1 MIILSEKAV
10 MNAVKRINESR
21 GNLEEVNQV
30 PDNVQEDFTNWIST
44 KANQQQ
50 QFGQNSVLGLMY
62 DYYFN
67 DNDQALY
74 EIVEQYKN
82 EMGIQTEEDSNEDI
96 YLYNQ
101 IRLAVEAWGK
111 YANDSEDEPETMGD
125 LEEGGD
131 MTEGNEP
138 DGIQNDKY
146 YYIRSGSSH
155 VIDLKMKGEYINMCA
170 HQGNCDDDVMRVIEL
185 PEIKSQLDAINDAQ
199 LDAWW
204 NEFFCDDT
212 PEEHS
217 AADRNTKLMWLVF
230 DACASAIDGD
240 FEEADDATD
249 DSSEMAM
256 LKETIKSMIRES
268 LYNTGMMG
276 QPMMPQRPVDTQER
290 GHGTWKSQHNNQN
303 LHFKEKPK
311 TGKERRQSKRAT
323 VIRWLRDPSVN
334 CAEIMRLLWDPAPED
349 EDTKRGEFYK
359 KRDGAINKD
368 SGARYSFS
376 DEEINSLYKIKSGR
390 A

>member
-10 MNAVKRINESR
+10 MNAVKRINEVR
-21 GNLEEVNQV
+21 DPWREAEDAYLMREKLPKGMVKLGDDLYQDADGNEYNKDEYGHFVPVYQEPMETEGDLEEVNQV

-111 YANDSEDEPETMGD
+111 YANDSEDEPETMEEQAYDD
-125 LEEGGD
+125 LEEGD
-131 MTEGNEP
+131 
-138 DGIQNDKY
+138 
-146 YYIRSGSSH
+146 SG
-155 VIDLKMKGEYINMCA
+155 
-170 HQGNCDDDVMRVIEL
+170 
-185 PEIKSQLDAINDAQ
+185 
-199 LDAWW
+199 
-204 NEFFCDDT
+204 
-212 PEEHS
+212 
-217 AADRNTKLMWLVF
+217 
-230 DACASAIDGD
+230 
-240 FEEADDATD
+240 
-249 DSSEMAM
+249 EMAM

>member
-1 MIILSEKAV
+1 MIIVRE
-10 MNAVKRINESR
+10 NAVLNALKRINEVR
-21 GNLEEVNQV
+21 DPWREAEDAYLMREKLPKGMVKIGDDLYQDDDGNEYNKDEYGHFVPVSEEPMGMEGDITENNI
-30 PDNVQEDFTNWIST
+30 PDDVQTDFTSLVISQ
-44 KANQQQ
+44 ANKQQ

-111 YANDSEDEPETMGD
+111 YANDSEEEPETEPM
-125 LEEGGD
+125 EEQGQLCEAYGIGHNGSFLSNKAGWGPTFTMFPQD
-131 MTEGNEP
+131 AKTFATP
-138 DGIQNDKY
+138 DEAQAYIQQNLPDFGA
-146 YYIRSGSSH
+146 SVVSVPTG
-155 VIDLKMKGEYINMCA
+155 
-170 HQGNCDDDVMRVIEL
+170 DDDELYEMRQLKES
-185 PEIKSQLDAINDAQ
+185 IKSL
-199 LDAWW
+199 
-204 NEFFCDDT
+204 
-212 PEEHS
+212 
-217 AADRNTKLMWLVF
+217 
-230 DACASAIDGD
+230 
-240 FEEADDATD
+240 
-249 DSSEMAM
+249 
-256 LKETIKSMIRES
+256 IRES
-268 LYNTGMMG
+268 LFNAGMLG
-276 QPMMPQRPVDTQER
+276 QPAVQQRPVDTQER
-290 GHGTWKSQHNNQN
+290 GHGTWKSKHNNQN
-303 LHFKEKPK
+303 LHFKQSPN
-311 TGKERRQSKRAT
+311 TNRERRQSKRAT